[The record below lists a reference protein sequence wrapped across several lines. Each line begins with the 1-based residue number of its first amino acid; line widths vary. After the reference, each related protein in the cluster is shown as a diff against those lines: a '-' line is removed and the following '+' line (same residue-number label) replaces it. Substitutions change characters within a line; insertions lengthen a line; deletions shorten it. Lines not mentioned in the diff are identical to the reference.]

1 MLGLVATLPAQADPG
16 LDFTIPDSN
25 PKATVTYACG
35 KSSSNTKWGRA
46 DLAKLTGN
54 RVATAT
60 VGPGECLSEY

>member
-1 MLGLVATLPAQADPG
+1 MLGLAAALPAQADPE

-25 PKATVTYACG
+25 PKATVTYVGG
-35 KSSSNTKWGRA
+35 KSNSNTNWGRV

-60 VGPGECLSEY
+60 VGPGECLCE